1 MINQPILSFIAG
13 ISISAVAGYLGT
25 LMLSKKMSV
34 TAGPLGHLAFP
45 GVALA
50 ILYDLNISLG
60 AFPFIILGIVLIW
73 LLEIRTKLPT
83 ETLAAII
90 FTFGV
95 GASLLFLPIEKAE
108 AALVG
113 NIWEINA
120 PMTLVTIILSLI
132 VYFVIR
138 QTYHKMMLA
147 NIYEDLAKT
156 EGINIKLNN
165 LFYLGSIAVVVALG
179 VTLVGGL
186 LTVAIV
192 AIPAATARN
201 FSTRMGLYKSL
212 AIISGIL
219 STTTGLLISQVTEW
233 PAGPMI
239 ILVGIFLFFISVLFK
254 QRNSS

>member
-1 MINQPILSFIAG
+1 MINQLALSLIAG
-13 ISISAVAGYLGT
+13 TAISAVAAYLGT

-50 ILYDLNISLG
+50 LIYGINISLG
-60 AFPFIILGIVLIW
+60 AFPFIIFGIILIW

-83 ETLAAII
+83 EALTAIV

-95 GASLLFLPIEKAE
+95 GTSFLFLPIEQAE

-113 NIWEINA
+113 NIMEIN
-120 PMTLVTIILSLI
+120 TGTTITTIILCLI
-132 VYFVIR
+132 VLYTINKIY
-138 QTYHKMMLA
+138 QQMALI

-156 EGINIKLNN
+156 EGVNVKLYN
-165 LFYLGSIAVVVALG
+165 LLYLGSLAIIVALG
-179 VTLVGGL
+179 VILVGGL
-186 LTVAIV
+186 LTVAIT

-201 FSTRMGLYKSL
+201 FSTRMSLYKLS
-212 AIISGIL
+212 AIVFGVIA
-219 STTTGLLISQVTEW
+219 TAAGLLIAWPTQL

-239 ILVGIFLFFISVLFK
+239 ILSSIILFAASAIFKRSP
-254 QRNSS
+254 